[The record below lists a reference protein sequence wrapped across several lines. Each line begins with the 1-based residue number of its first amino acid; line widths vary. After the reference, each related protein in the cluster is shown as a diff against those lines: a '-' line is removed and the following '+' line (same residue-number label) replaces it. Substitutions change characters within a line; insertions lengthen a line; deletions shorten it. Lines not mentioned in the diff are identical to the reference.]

1 MLKPYDVFKN
11 LNDTPKKSNYALIQ
25 YRKSF
30 NLKFFFREFTLVF
43 LKPCLINNILN
54 PLNKN

>member
-11 LNDTPKKSNYALIQ
+11 LNDTPKKSNDALIQ

-30 NLKFFFREFTLVF
+30 NLKLFDESLD
-43 LKPCLINNILN
+43 
-54 PLNKN
+54 

>member
-11 LNDTPKKSNYALIQ
+11 LNDTPKKSNYVLIQ

-30 NLKFFFREFTLVF
+30 NLKLFDESLD
-43 LKPCLINNILN
+43 
-54 PLNKN
+54 